1 MEQREQRLQEFKA
14 FLVKNPHIIQKVRNK
29 ERTWQDLFEDWYL
42 FGEDDKRWL
51 ADSSES
57 ATSKQWIHSIKTKL
71 QSLDDDQIE
80 QYVEQCKDALEM
92 VSGLLSQFQ
101 SQTSKKAGPSAGT
114 KNESYMTY
122 WK

>member
-1 MEQREQRLQEFKA
+1 MEDREQRLQEFKS
-14 FLVKNPHIIQKVRNK
+14 FLLKNPHIIQKVRKK
-29 ERTWQDLFEDWYL
+29 ESTWQELFEEWYL
-42 FGEDDKRWL
+42 FGEDDKRWVND
-51 ADSSES
+51 AKDESGSSS
-57 ATSKQWIHSIKTKL
+57 TQWIKTIKNKL

-101 SQTSKKAGPSAGT
+101 STQNKRNQGTT

>member
-1 MEQREQRLQEFKA
+1 MGDREQRLQEFKS
-14 FLVKNPHIIQKVRNK
+14 FLLKNPHVIQKVRRK
-29 ERTWQDLFEDWYL
+29 ESTWQELFEEWYL
-42 FGEDDKRWL
+42 FGEDDKRWGKD
-51 ADSSES
+51 AKDESES
-57 ATSKQWIHSIKTKL
+57 SSTHWIKTIKNKL

-101 SQTSKKAGPSAGT
+101 SSQSKQNQGTT

>member
-1 MEQREQRLQEFKA
+1 MEDREKRLQEFKS
-14 FLVKNPHIIQKVRNK
+14 FLLKHPHLIKKVRSG
-29 ERTWQDLFEDWYL
+29 ESTWQNLFEEWYL
-42 FGEDDKRWL
+42 FGEDDARWKENSPDK
-51 ADSSES
+51 ASSS
-57 ATSKQWIHSIKTKL
+57 TQWIHTLKNKL

-101 SQTSKKAGPSAGT
+101 SAKKPEPPST